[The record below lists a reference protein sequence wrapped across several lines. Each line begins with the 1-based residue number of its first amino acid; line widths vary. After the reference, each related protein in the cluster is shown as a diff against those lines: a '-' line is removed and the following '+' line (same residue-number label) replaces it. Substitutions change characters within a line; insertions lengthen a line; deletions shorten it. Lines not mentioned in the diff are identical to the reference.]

1 MRGREQGRAPRPSP
15 PIRPCGALTHRTGCT
30 EVRGTF
36 PRLGNH
42 RRCAWNVALSRFMRQ
57 AILGYPGD
65 RENSLSDHRGPQRG
79 RHARLGGNQGP
90 RPAAPVEPSRTAP
103 ASPPPAGGGPRSSRL
118 PRLRPGLPKN
128 LTHPQGK
135 PAHPHLLGALA
146 LPWRS
151 ACPEPQVAG
160 FPVSGELP
168 IPAVGTCT
176 PGRRTGQ
183 PGPGSASKQVT
194 KPASRRVCMPAWV
207 ATLDDGFPCGNSDH
221 AFALRGWAGEPAT

>member
-1 MRGREQGRAPRPSP
+1 MPAGQGRSGEGARCARPCTGEQGTRAPRARRPSMWAHGCVGTMRGREQGRAPRPSP
-15 PIRPCGALTHRTGCT
+15 PIRPGGALTHRTGCT

-42 RRCAWNVALSRFMRQ
+42 RRSASDVALSPFMRQ

-79 RHARLGGNQGP
+79 RHAQTRGIPGP
-90 RPAAPVEPSRTAP
+90 PRRSRGAKSDRPGQ
-103 ASPPPAGGGPRSSRL
+103 PPPTGGGPRSSRL

-176 PGRRTGQ
+176 SGRRTGH
-183 PGPGSASKQVT
+183 PGPGSASN
-194 KPASRRVCMPAWV
+194 R
-207 ATLDDGFPCGNSDH
+207 
-221 AFALRGWAGEPAT
+221 